1 MYQNRSR
8 ARGRFLCVRTLSTM
22 SMVFGLNIVAT
33 IRAIF
38 IVLLDR
44 SKFIGLLID
53 KSIAEGF
60 DVAMLSVILPFAAV
74 ALGLVVTFAQSLL
87 EEDSDIVGDPLQLL
101 ITLCLCG
108 LETAGDVASDEGHG
122 DCVGSGA
129 VSYARYTLLCLHGDR
144 GENGIWGEDEG
155 TGRLASLNL
164 VGICH

>member
-1 MYQNRSR
+1 
-8 ARGRFLCVRTLSTM
+8 M

-33 IRAIF
+33 VRAIF

-44 SKFIGLLID
+44 SKLVGLLIH
-53 KSIAEGF
+53 KSIAEGL
-60 DVAMLSVILPFAAV
+60 DVAVLSVIVPFAAV

-87 EEDSDIVGDPLQLL
+87 EEDSDVVGDPLQFL

-122 DCVGSGA
+122 DCVGSGT
-129 VSYARYTLLCLHGDR
+129 VSYARHTLLCLHGDR
-144 GENGIWGEDEG
+144 GEDGIRGEDERA
-155 TGRLASLNL
+155 GRLASLNL